1 MKKITPAPAE
11 IRTWFYAVKIN
22 GSCTFSLFLSRN
34 ILQILIDI
42 TDGALEARSLYGSED
57 NQVKVYRLCCQ
68 ILLVVIYL

>member
-1 MKKITPAPAE
+1 MAPAHS
-11 IRTWFYAVKIN
+11 V
-22 GSCTFSLFLSRN
+22 FLSRN

-68 ILLVVIYL
+68 ILLVVIYF